1 MTTVRLPMEIEAKLT
16 IFAEKRHKS
25 KSDIIKEAL
34 TNLFY
39 KEEIEKDS
47 FELGEEYFG
56 KYGSGDGTLS
66 VSYKQKLKEKI
77 HAKTDSN

>member
-1 MTTVRLPMEIEAKLT
+1 MTTVRLPTEIESKLT

-25 KSDIIKEAL
+25 KSEIIKEAL

-66 VSYKQKLKEKI
+66 VSYKQKLKDKI
-77 HAKTDSN
+77 HAKTDTN

>member
-1 MTTVRLPMEIEAKLT
+1 MTTVRLPMEIEAKLA

-25 KSDIIKEAL
+25 KSEIIKEAL

-77 HAKTDSN
+77 HAKIDSN

>member
-1 MTTVRLPMEIEAKLT
+1 MTTVRLPIEIETKLT

-25 KSDIIKEAL
+25 KSEVIKEAL

-47 FELGEEYFG
+47 YEIGEEYFG

-66 VSYKQKLKEKI
+66 VSYKQKLKDKI